1 MTVTVAQVAAL
12 RALLTGEDE
21 TFERLAA
28 APDFQD
34 GEGFPILVVNA
45 FYAAAQRRFPPGEW
59 STSDVVRFVGHL
71 RARTAGELDTLSAAA
86 AEQMLIR
93 ALSGTPMADEFDE
106 TTRAV
111 AQMALLI
118 ALVSELNDQELDPFL
133 AGARERADAWATKH
147 NLQ

>member
-1 MTVTVAQVAAL
+1 MTVTPAHVAAL

-21 TFERLAA
+21 TFERLAV
-28 APDFQD
+28 APDFRD

-45 FYAAAQRRFPPGEW
+45 FYAAAQRRFRAGEW
-59 STSDVVRFVGHL
+59 SASDVVRFVGNL
-71 RARTAGELDTLSAAA
+71 RARTEGQLENLSATA

-93 ALSGTPMADEFDE
+93 ALSGAPLAGEFDE

-118 ALVSELNDQELDPFL
+118 ALVSELNHQELDTFL
-133 AGARERADAWATKH
+133 AGARARADAWSAQHAT
-147 NLQ
+147 